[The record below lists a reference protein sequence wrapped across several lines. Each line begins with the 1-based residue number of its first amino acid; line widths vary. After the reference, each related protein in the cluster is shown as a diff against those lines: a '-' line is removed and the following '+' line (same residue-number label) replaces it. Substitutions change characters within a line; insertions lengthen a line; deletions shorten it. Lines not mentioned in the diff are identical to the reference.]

1 LPAGIAAHHALT
13 ASAPPAARD
22 DRPNFLFM
30 IADDLTY
37 RSIHSLNNREV
48 HTPNLDRFVASGSVR
63 TIFIGVPGRGR
74 YAFQAAPCSTPAS
87 RPSAPS
93 NMTSVITQKRP

>member
-48 HTPNLDRFVASGSVR
+48 HTPNLDRFVASGSVFTHYFHQGSWSGAVCVPSR
-63 TIFIGVPGRGR
+63 TMLNTGLT
-74 YAFQAAPCSTPAS
+74 AFRAEA
-87 RPSAPS
+87 
-93 NMTSVITQKRP
+93 I